1 MESTHS
7 HVIALKGSSVPCVK
21 VSLGTIHDITDAYH
35 SLAIQT
41 NVIKV
46 RFEGQNSLVTLI
58 PGNQR
63 KKTKKTSC
71 FLLIIKVLIKTQF
84 LF

>member
-46 RFEGQNSLVTLI
+46 KFEGKNSLVTLI
-58 PGNQR
+58 PGNQSAY
-63 KKTKKTSC
+63 KNPVFILGFFKAY
-71 FLLIIKVLIKTQF
+71 LIF
-84 LF
+84 